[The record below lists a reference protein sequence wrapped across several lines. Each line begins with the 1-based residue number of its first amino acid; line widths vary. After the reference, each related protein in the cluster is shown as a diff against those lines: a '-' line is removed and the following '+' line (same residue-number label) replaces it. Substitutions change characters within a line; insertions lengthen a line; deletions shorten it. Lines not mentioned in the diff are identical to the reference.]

1 MKIRRAAI
9 GDLPA
14 LADVHARAFAQGW
27 TAASLRNLLSGPGV
41 SAHVAEDEEIC
52 GFILTRAAAD
62 EAEIITI
69 AVGPD
74 HRQQGLASKL
84 LEEASA
90 HMGRLGAARMFL
102 EVAAQNLPARKL
114 YEKYGFR
121 EVGRR
126 KAYYDD
132 GDDALVLAAGL
143 PLVVGN
149 PGKTL

>member
-1 MKIRRAAI
+1 MNIRMASI
-9 GDLPA
+9 GDLAA

-27 TAASLRNLLSGPGV
+27 DEVSLKSLMSGPGA
-41 SAHVAEDEEIC
+41 SAHAAEDHEIC
-52 GFILTRAAAD
+52 GFILTRMAAD
-62 EAEIITI
+62 EAEVITI

-74 HRQQGLASKL
+74 HRRRGLASRL
-84 LEEASA
+84 LEQAMA
-90 HMGRLGAARMFL
+90 HMVRLGAARMFL

-132 GDDALVLAAGL
+132 GDEALVLTADL